1 MMISKRLK
9 QHISTDE
16 SPGDTETMMQRK
28 LKWAIM
34 TCRLCSFAHFF
45 VSTNHLITNYS
56 IMVNNDAHIDSF
68 PSTDPFESAA
78 ATNFIPM
85 MQLIGISITT
95 TVSGFISDKVGRK
108 PIILISMSG
117 STVAGVVQ
125 WFCRKSFWPFCLASL
140 FAGLTAGS
148 FPVTLAYT
156 SDVLPS
162 KIEKEKEFSKILG
175 VGILGMGAGVTTA
188 AIVFPLGLFAPLWV
202 GVGLTFI
209 TFCVVYQFLLDPE
222 IMKTHHHYDS
232 NVENYDDMLPN
243 KIDKRTMANIVVGLS
258 VDAIGSKVL
267 YPICVTVLAYE
278 TFYKDLVSNDKNPI
292 MSLNGYQWLAV
303 FLPLSAIPSALLTPS
318 LFRRIGLAGTCVLGN
333 VFTAVLKIVLLM
345 IANVKPPSEGTFA
358 CFVVALYIGIPF
370 TIISQLSTSPM
381 LDRIAPLHRRGFV
394 QGVYTTSYNI
404 TAAISQW
411 LLGYL
416 ADKTSTNVMI
426 WTGVGI
432 SFGAALIN
440 ALLMLQKRF
449 GPTIK
454 ANNNE
459 NQGIVSHHDR
469 DDASC

>member
-1 MMISKRLK
+1 MISNRLK
-9 QHISTDE
+9 QHISIDE
-16 SPGDTETMMQRK
+16 RPGNAETIMQQRK
-28 LKWAIM
+28 LKRAIM
-34 TCRLCSFAHFF
+34 TCRLCSFTHFF
-45 VSTNHLITNYS
+45 VSTSHLITNYS
-56 IMVNNDAHIDSF
+56 IMVNEDTHIESF
-68 PSTDPFESAA
+68 PSTEPFESAA

-85 MQLIGISITT
+85 MHLIGISITT

-108 PIILISMSG
+108 PIILISMAG

-125 WFCRKSFWPFCLASL
+125 WFCRKSFWAFCLASL

-148 FPVTLAYT
+148 LPVTLAYT

-162 KIEKEKEFSKILG
+162 KNEKDKELSKILG

-188 AIVFPLGLFAPLWV
+188 AIVFPLGLFTPLLV

-222 IMKTHHHYDS
+222 LIKTHHIHQH
-232 NVENYDDMLPN
+232 ENYDDMLPN
-243 KIDKRTMANIVVGLS
+243 EIDKRTMANIVLGLS
-258 VDAIGSKVL
+258 ADAIGSKVL

-278 TFYKDLVSNDKNPI
+278 TFYKDMISNDKIPI
-292 MSLNGYQWLAV
+292 ISLNGYQWLAV
-303 FLPLSAIPSALLTPS
+303 FLPLATIPSVLLTPS

-333 VFTAVLKIVLLM
+333 VFTAGLKIVLLM
-345 IANVKPPSEGTFA
+345 IANIKPPSRGTFA
-358 CFVVALYIGIPF
+358 WFVVALYVGIPF
-370 TIISQLSTSPM
+370 TIISLLSASPM

-404 TAAISQW
+404 TGAIFQW

-416 ADKTSTNVMI
+416 ADNTSTNVMI
-426 WTGVGI
+426 LTGVGI

-440 ALLMLQKRF
+440 APLMLQKRF
-449 GPTIK
+449 GPTIT
-454 ANNNE
+454 ANE
-459 NQGIVSHHDR
+459 NQAIVSHDR